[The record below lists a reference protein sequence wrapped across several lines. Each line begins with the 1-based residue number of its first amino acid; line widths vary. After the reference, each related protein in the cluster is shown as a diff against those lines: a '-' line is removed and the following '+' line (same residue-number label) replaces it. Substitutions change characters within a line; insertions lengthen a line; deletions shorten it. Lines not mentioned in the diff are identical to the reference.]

1 MHGKSNLKTFFAS
14 TFFVAPFYY
23 NHTKKRLFGY
33 GTGWLIELCFDSF
46 TGQTLWHQLIIS
58 GHIKHRLLRLE
69 YSFISKAIPPP
80 FFVHTLIS
88 KNMPC
93 VSRPYPPPH
102 PYPPLPIH
110 ITLSPSIS
118 PISHSI
124 YIIVGTGVQALPLKN
139 LCHLLQTI
147 SQILSDIVRC
157 PTAIRYFISKLLSLD
172 NMLKLSYVADSDTIS
187 KK

>member
-1 MHGKSNLKTFFAS
+1 MWNIHGKSNLKTFFAS
-14 TFFVAPFYY
+14 TFFVAPFHS
-23 NHTKKRLFGY
+23 NHTKMCLFEY

-80 FFVHTLIS
+80 SLYIPSFQKICH
-88 KNMPC
+88 
-93 VSRPYPPPH
+93 VSPVRIH
-102 PYPPLPIH
+102 HPIH
-110 ITLSPSIS
+110 IPHSPSIS

-157 PTAIRYFISKLLSLD
+157 PTAIQYLISKLLSLD
-172 NMLKLSYVADSDTIS
+172 NMLKLRYVADSDTIS